1 MIEKY
6 LKCLGVRNLLLL
18 GANVDAL
25 SNFPL
30 TLSFH
35 PSQCFNK
42 TTTKNF
48 MIKKKLASFILCV
61 QSN

>member
-18 GANVDAL
+18 GANVDAF

-48 MIKKKLASFILCV
+48 MIKKKTCV
-61 QSN
+61 FYTMCAV